1 MMTPF
6 RQGRLW
12 GILAVLAVSGCANYP
27 GATSF
32 SGNWP
37 SQGAIVPST
46 NVQISD
52 SVSIPLE
59 KLVFWGMYGAAAYLI
74 LDPLNPNWEIE
85 EARFPDSHYHLSF
98 KMKRVYSGGAG
109 EARAVF
115 HQRAKELM
123 RRDGYTSY
131 QVLEY
136 SEGLESSVLGSQRV
150 GQGVIQLT
158 RKPG

>member
-1 MMTPF
+1 MMMPF
-6 RQGRLW
+6 RQSRLFSA
-12 GILAVLAVSGCANYP
+12 IAVLALSACAKYP

-37 SQGAIVPST
+37 SQGGIIPAT

-52 SVSIPLE
+52 NVSMPLE
-59 KLVFWGMYGAAAYLI
+59 KLVFWGVYGAAAYMI

-85 EARFPDSHYHLSF
+85 EAQFPDSHYHLSL
-98 KMKRVYSGGAG
+98 KMKRFYSGGAG
-109 EARAVF
+109 EARSVF

-123 RRDGYTSY
+123 RRGGYTGY
-131 QVLEY
+131 QILDY